1 MQSPTVER
9 QARTLVYD
17 LMNEAKEHGFGA
29 EDKWT
34 LIVVNDQEQARIK
47 KDYYPVLTNKPATD
61 DLLQVFRSVKT
72 ELKQSLSKEESQ
84 MDTMTLLNEHL
95 NYIIA
100 FNPKRFR

>member
-34 LIVVNDQEQARIK
+34 LIVVNDQERARIK
-47 KDYYPVLTNKPATD
+47 KDYYPVLTNKPAARRPATGIPVGKNRAEAIPEQGRIANGYD
-61 DLLQVFRSVKT
+61 DFA
-72 ELKQSLSKEESQ
+72 ELS
-84 MDTMTLLNEHL
+84 T
-95 NYIIA
+95 
-100 FNPKRFR
+100 